1 MTARYASYEELA
13 QIIRVRFKEPKKDL
27 KELFKRLVFNILCG
41 NNDDHARNHATF
53 WDGKDLTLTPAYDIC
68 PQARTGNETTQAMKI
83 IGNNGYSQLKTC
95 LMAAHHFL
103 LSEKEAIEIFDIFQ
117 NIIRDNWDNICDEA
131 QLTKVDKSLFW
142 GRQFLN
148 PFSIE
153 Y

>member
-1 MTARYASYEELA
+1 MT
-13 QIIRVRFKEPKKDL
+13 
-27 KELFKRLVFNILCG
+27 
-41 NNDDHARNHATF
+41 TF
-53 WDGKDLTLTPAYDIC
+53 LLLS
-68 PQARTGNETTQAMKI
+68 N
-83 IGNNGYSQLKTC
+83 YSDSVVKTC
-95 LMAAHHFL
+95 KA
-103 LSEKEAIEIFDIFQ
+103 STREEAIEIFDIFQ